1 MAVIKLE
8 NEYKVFE
15 CFYPLSNKLNKTI
28 LNAITRS
35 KSKTNPLNDAFVF
48 KMTDWNF
55 NETYKLCLND
65 LLDFI
70 SCTIKKEFD
79 LCDTNLKCNSC
90 WGVIYN
96 KGDYILPHSHSTE
109 ASYSFVY
116 YLNAP
121 KGSSPLI
128 FSKFNYEVIPEFGKL
143 VIFDSRLFHE
153 VPKNKSENRA
163 CLVGNFS
170 YV

>member
-1 MAVIKLE
+1 MEVIKLE
-8 NEYKVFE
+8 NEYKILE
-15 CFYPLSNKLNKTI
+15 CFYPNSNKLNTTI
-28 LNAITRS
+28 FNIIKKA
-35 KSKTNPLNDAFVF
+35 KSKTIPLDDVFVF
-48 KMTDWNF
+48 KMTDWNL
-55 NETYKLCLND
+55 NETYEFCLEDFLN
-65 LLDFI
+65 FI
-70 SCTIKKEFD
+70 SCTIKKEFN
-79 LCDTNLKCNSC
+79 LNLKCSTC

-96 KGDYILPHSHSTE
+96 KGDYILSHSHSTE
-109 ASYSFVY
+109 ATFSFVY

-128 FSKFNYEVIPEFGKL
+128 FSKSNYKVIPEFGKL

-153 VPKNKSENRA
+153 VPENKSENRA